1 MIYLLIF
8 ISLLLLFFNFYYFL
22 IFLILLIILW
32 VTCLKCYRID
42 GRKKCYPRFRIN
54 FFPECIV
61 DKAIYV
67 PPNGGKTTTVKK
79 YPELKDK
86 FIDTDTVIHH
96 SIWGHCS
103 KLKKSGKIVLTNNT
117 NLAKRAKKKLFLI
130 PSERLYSKVIGPGYT
145 DFKEKIDKVK
155 NVFSPIQEYSTFE
168 ELEKI
173 LLSID
178 L

>member
-1 MIYLLIF
+1 M
-8 ISLLLLFFNFYYFL
+8 LLFYNFYYFL
-22 IFLILLIILW
+22 IYIILILIFW
-32 VTCLKCYRID
+32 NTCLKCYHIN
-42 GRKKCYPRFRIN
+42 GRKKCYPRFKIN
-54 FFPECIV
+54 FFSDCIV
-61 DKAIYV
+61 DKAIYI

-79 YPELKDK
+79 YPTLKDK
-86 FIDTDTVIHH
+86 FIDTDTVIHN

-103 KLKKSGKIVLTNNT
+103 KLRDSGKIILTNNT
-117 NLAKRAKKKLFLI
+117 SLANRAKKKLFLI
-130 PSERLYSKVIGPGYT
+130 PSEKLYSQVIGPGYI

-155 NVFSPIQEYSTFE
+155 NTFSPIREYSTFE